1 MKLEQLTFTRFLA
14 AISIVIFHYGLDVF
28 PFNLGLANILLK
40 QANVVV
46 SYFFIL
52 SGFVM
57 IIAYGNNDKI
67 EFGAFMKRRLARI
80 YPAYFLAIIV
90 FLIYFL
96 VQFKP
101 FDIKGLI
108 LNLTFLQSWIPG
120 YALSFN
126 APGWSLSVEM
136 FFYMLFPLLFNYFYK
151 RYSVNK
157 LLIPILLLFVV
168 SQLLLHILRYSTFY
182 KGFPS
187 ASNDLIFFFPLMHLS
202 EFLVG
207 NIAGLFFLKGIKKR
221 NYDFYIVALIS
232 LIIILLASHTSIN
245 YHNGMLAFVFVPL
258 ILLISSNNGTSTK
271 ILTSKSLIFL
281 GEISYGVYIFQKPVS
296 IWICGI
302 LKYYNI
308 NNPALNFYLTVTV
321 LIILS
326 AISYKFI
333 ETPLRRIV
341 NKKTLYF
348 SQRKVSNM

>member
-1 MKLEQLTFTRFLA
+1 MKLEQLTFTRFIA

-28 PFNLGLANILLK
+28 PFNHGLANILLK

-57 IIAYGNNDKI
+57 IIAYGDKDKI
-67 EFGAFMKRRLARI
+67 EFGDFMKRRLARI

-90 FLIYFL
+90 FLFYFL

-108 LNLTFLQSWIPG
+108 LNFTFLQSWIPG

-136 FFYMLFPLLFNYFYK
+136 FFYLLFPLLFNYFYK

-157 LLIPILLLFVV
+157 LLIPILLLFVT
-168 SQLLLHILRYSTFY
+168 SQILLHVLRYSTFY

-207 NIAGLFFLKGIKKR
+207 NIAGLFFLKGVKKR
-221 NYDFYIVALIS
+221 NYDFYIFM
-232 LIIILLASHTSIN
+232 LIIILILLLISHSGIN

-258 ILLISSNNGTSTK
+258 IILISSNNGISTK
-271 ILTSKSLIFL
+271 ILTTKYLVFL
-281 GEISYGVYIFQKPVS
+281 GEISYGIYIFQKPVFFWVS
-296 IWICGI
+296 GI

-308 NNPALNFYLTVTV
+308 NNSALNFYLTVTV
-321 LIILS
+321 LLILS

-333 ETPLRRIV
+333 ETPLRKIV
-341 NKKTLYF
+341 NKKTSYF
-348 SQRKVSNM
+348 SQRKVSSM